1 MTELFDANAR
11 AIIVPV
17 LVVGPRTAHRF
28 RFALDTGANVTSM
41 RSEYLR
47 LLGYD
52 PAAVAHRRLVRSA
65 TGATRA
71 PILTVSRL
79 VSLGQVRTDFPIV
92 VLDPPPALTADG
104 LLGLDFYH
112 VLVLKLDFARGRVGL
127 RRPGPWWRF
136 WS

>member
-1 MTELFDANAR
+1 MTEEFDPNAR

-28 RFALDTGANVTSM
+28 RFALDTGSNVTSM
-41 RSEYLR
+41 RTEYLR

-52 PAAVAHRRLVRSA
+52 PAAAPDRRLVRSA

-79 VSLGQVRTDFPIV
+79 VSLGHPRLAFEIAA
-92 VLDPPPALTADG
+92 LDPPPALTVDG
-104 LLGLDFYH
+104 LLGLDF
-112 VLVLKLDFARGRVGL
+112 FRGRVLNLDFSRGRVSL
-127 RRPGPWWRF
+127 LGTGPWWRF
-136 WS
+136 W